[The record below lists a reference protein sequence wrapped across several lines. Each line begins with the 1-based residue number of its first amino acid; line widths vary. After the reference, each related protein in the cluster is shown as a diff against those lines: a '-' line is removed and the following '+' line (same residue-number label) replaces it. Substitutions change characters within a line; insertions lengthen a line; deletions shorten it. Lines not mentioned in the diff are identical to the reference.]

1 VLCCFESVSAFLELL
16 FNSIRITMGRSRS
29 TPHKSHK
36 LKSRIKVVKM
46 R

>member
-29 TPHKSHK
+29 TPHK